1 MRFGEELGGLIE
13 CDLYGFDDMENG
25 MEFRRRWIGWSL
37 GYKVIGNTFG
47 IFLEFKF
54 FETIILLFVF
64 NVVLRH
70 HPPQICHSSKP
81 NRFYHTPS

>member
-1 MRFGEELGGLIE
+1 
-13 CDLYGFDDMENG
+13 

-70 HPPQICHSSKP
+70 ILLKHVILLSLIGSTIRQVDRMTSSP
-81 NRFYHTPS
+81 RAFSS